1 MWSTHLNLIKLITNK
16 EKSVRVKSDAFC
28 EYKMDNIKTKKEI
41 KKEFKLLFGVYS
53 DHIVTSLSQGKNPI
67 NAMDRILMLVDSYKK
82 KLEA

>member
-1 MWSTHLNLIKLITNK
+1 
-16 EKSVRVKSDAFC
+16 
-28 EYKMDNIKTKKEI
+28 MDNIKTKKEI

>member
-1 MWSTHLNLIKLITNK
+1 MK
-16 EKSVRVKSDAFC
+16 
-28 EYKMDNIKTKKEI
+28 NIETKKDI

-53 DHIVTSLSQGKNPI
+53 EHIVTSLSQGKNPV